1 MKKRIVTA
9 LLAGVMAL
17 SLAACGGSSSD
28 AGQSTSQAQT
38 EESGSGSSQAASGEK
53 KTINVIAKGFQHQ
66 FWKAVEKGAMQAGED
81 LNAEVS
87 FQGPDNESAIAQQ
100 VEYLNAAIAQNPSA
114 ICLAALDTDGDG
126 SGNPDHRI

>member
-53 KTINVIAKGFQHQ
+53 NSHASDCGCACHCDCEE
-66 FWKAVEKGAMQAGED
+66 AVENVTENADKAAEISSDELLAKSYAAAG
-81 LNAEVS
+81 
-87 FQGPDNESAIAQQ
+87 
-100 VEYLNAAIAQNPSA
+100 NAAKPATEITEE
-114 ICLAALDTDGDG
+114 L
-126 SGNPDHRI
+126 

>member
-53 KTINVIAKGFQHQ
+53 RRSMSSPKASSISSGRQWKRERCRQAKT
-66 FWKAVEKGAMQAGED
+66 
-81 LNAEVS
+81 
-87 FQGPDNESAIAQQ
+87 
-100 VEYLNAAIAQNPSA
+100 
-114 ICLAALDTDGDG
+114 
-126 SGNPDHRI
+126 